1 MSMNP
6 SPPRLWISSN
16 AQHTHHFD
24 CTFTGKN
31 MGSHSRVPKPDLS
44 TCRSFSRL
52 FHRLFTAFSRV
63 FMVFSHVWLLRCS
76 YIVFYNFC
84 GNCEDINFISNKY
97 RKGTLT
103 AAILQTGG
111 TPTSSRQ
118 RFSLL
123 GPHQTWCSRGSR
135 WESLHFILLHNH
147 DVDGKSWRF
156 LITPAIIW
164 CFVFFCCLIWFGWRE
179 VSKS

>member
-16 AQHTHHFD
+16 AQHAHHFD

-31 MGSHSRVPKPDLS
+31 VGSHSRVPKPDLS

-76 YIVFYNFC
+76 CIVFYNFC

-123 GPHQTWCSRGSR
+123 GPHQTWCSRGIAA
-135 WESLHFILLHNH
+135 LHFATQSWCWWEILAILNNSSHN
-147 DVDGKSWRF
+147 
-156 LITPAIIW
+156 LML
-164 CFVFFCCLIWFGWRE
+164 CFFFICFYFAN
-179 VSKS
+179 